1 MKYNDDY
8 KVYRIKYFNVWF
20 YLFAETGIDD
30 YKINILGER
39 ISTGVSMK

>member
-20 YLFAETGIDD
+20 YLFAETGIAHFPF
-30 YKINILGER
+30 YVLKEIC
-39 ISTGVSMK
+39 